1 MKRVLLFLLTNL
13 AVMLVLGVAARLLGV
28 DRFLQ
33 ANGLNLSALLGF
45 ALIMGFG
52 GATISLL
59 MSKPMA
65 KWSTGAVVINDSTEP
80 MHRWIVGTVA
90 TFSERAICMVGTPSR
105 RISPE
110 STS

>member
-33 ANGLNLSALLGF
+33 SNGLNLSALLGF

-52 GATISLL
+52 GATTVLDT
-59 MSKPMA
+59 K
-65 KWSTGAVVINDSTEP
+65 
-80 MHRWIVGTVA
+80 IVGLSRLPASYFVSVSYMCWA
-90 TFSERAICMVGTPSR
+90 YSR
-105 RISPE
+105 RKMTVKGAEVIYD
-110 STS
+110 